1 MILWTFPFVPGSFT
15 ENFKLLSRPGGR
27 NPIHG
32 SLQRARHAALLDTAP
47 NFPCCLWNHN
57 KPELR
62 MSGTFL
68 NTVHVIS
75 YNHSQWL
82 YGAGT
87 GISSGDGNWG
97 REVKALPDSAVA
109 CLVYHPKQS
118 GYHAATL
125 RFEEHSK
132 DGSQLRAR
140 CLAKAASWYSVEFI
154 SVQGLREEVRT
165 FTEVHPSLSGTIHW
179 PWASHSQTTSS
190 QIIWHPYDH
199 QQAWCREQNLPIGSQ
214 QLGSYPLSK
223 WPHSGNLKK

>member
-1 MILWTFPFVPGSFT
+1 MILWTFPFAPGSFT

-109 CLVYHPKQS
+109 RLVYHPKQS

-154 SVQGLREEVRT
+154 SVQGLLLHGGPPEPLRHHTLTMSITQPDYFLTDYLAPIWPPAGMVPRAEFTYRQPAARKLSVEQMTT
-165 FTEVHPSLSGTIHW
+165 FWQS
-179 PWASHSQTTSS
+179 
-190 QIIWHPYDH
+190 
-199 QQAWCREQNLPIGSQ
+199 
-214 QLGSYPLSK
+214 
-223 WPHSGNLKK
+223 